1 MSSSRSIRTN
11 SSRSSRRSFRADWPG
26 AAHLNLSSSPT
37 MIHLGF
43 WSMRLDG
50 SLHVAFGLRL
60 HDVIADRVAHEIA
73 DRAEM
78 QLSHEVRAVRLDRFH
93 ADPECR
99 RRLLV
104 ALPFSD
110 QLNDLALAGR
120 HAAWR
125 EIVLRAVATPETL
138 PD

>member
-1 MSSSRSIRTN
+1 
-11 SSRSSRRSFRADWPG
+11 
-26 AAHLNLSSSPT
+26 

-110 QLNDLALAGR
+110 QCPAQSSWRSFTGRVAFRTLCTPRPRPPTTGSSRALA
-120 HAAWR
+120 
-125 EIVLRAVATPETL
+125 PL
-138 PD
+138 PVTSRVSR